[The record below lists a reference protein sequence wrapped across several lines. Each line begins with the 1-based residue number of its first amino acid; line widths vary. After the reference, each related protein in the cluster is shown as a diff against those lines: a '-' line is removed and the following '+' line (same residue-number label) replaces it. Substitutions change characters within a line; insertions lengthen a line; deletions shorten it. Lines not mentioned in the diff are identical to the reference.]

1 MSDIELL
8 PTGFTNPLVEFRLLK
23 AESEL
28 LDQQKHIKELE
39 EMIRENRTFYERK
52 MQEMTSY
59 YEAQERSRLKW
70 GISTLGTLV
79 TILIGVVWNY
89 RSVIFK

>member
-1 MSDIELL
+1 MSDIEPSLA
-8 PTGFTNPLVEFRLLK
+8 GFTNPLVEFRLLK

-39 EMIRENRTFYERK
+39 KMIRENRTFYERK

-89 RSVIFK
+89 RGVIFK